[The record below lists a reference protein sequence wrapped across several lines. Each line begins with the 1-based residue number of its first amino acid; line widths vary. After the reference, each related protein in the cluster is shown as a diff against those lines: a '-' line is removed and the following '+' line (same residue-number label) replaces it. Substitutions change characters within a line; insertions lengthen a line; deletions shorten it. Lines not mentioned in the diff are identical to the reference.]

1 MAPVAIAVLDS
12 FSPAQLQSRT
22 QIVFAPRVCTLVL
35 FTLLAFAICSVGF
48 VLLATQLPQQTTPLR
63 VLSPST
69 ELTPPHALFYTQ
81 KRSKTE
87 RNFLQSG
94 SKSAKP
100 SALAYSMSMRV
111 RGNWP
116 RLAWCCQ
123 FSLQHGLAAS
133 VGIGVGKAEC

>member
-63 VLSPST
+63 VLSPYT
-69 ELTPPHALFYTQ
+69 ELTPPHALFYTE
-81 KRSKTE
+81 KRSKIE
-87 RNFLQSG
+87 RHFLQSG

-100 SALAYSMSMRV
+100 SALAYYVDARAWKLATPRV
-111 RGNWP
+111 VLSV
-116 RLAWCCQ
+116 LAPTR
-123 FSLQHGLAAS
+123 AS
-133 VGIGVGKAEC
+133 GISRHRCGQG